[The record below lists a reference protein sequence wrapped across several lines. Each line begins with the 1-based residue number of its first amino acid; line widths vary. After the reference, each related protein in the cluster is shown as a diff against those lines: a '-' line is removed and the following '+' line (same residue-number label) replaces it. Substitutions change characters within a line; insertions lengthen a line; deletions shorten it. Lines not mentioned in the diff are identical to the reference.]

1 MDRPRC
7 FTTAEFKHGILTKK
21 KGLQLEALSH
31 VLFA

>member
-21 KGLQLEALSH
+21 KGLQMEAPFN
-31 VLFA
+31 VLFT